1 MPYAGISDLAVDIL
15 VNILED
21 STIPTEILYFL
32 ALLSR
37 RLNYIALSL
46 YFSWSIDPETKSVT
60 ITLYAYRLDPLPAL
74 NKCLWIS
81 SMERV
86 ECIFPDSSS
95 MMLVFDEIRIVP
107 FLGQM
112 KRVEAFFSRLTSVK
126 EVVLKLDST
135 PNGRCLAR
143 GSDETLRRW
152 ATHLQHLLNCIL
164 ERGCSSLTVMNG
176 KHFIEAN
183 QVDPPRISAGVLAR
197 VDPKGVAAAEGKD
210 TQLHCGRR
218 WVDHTAV
225 LRSSLST
232 QLLEHRLDYTLQFVP
247 PGLYLTLAAL
257 RQSPITSLVI
267 RMSLVG
273 PHIWSTVL
281 PFIASAC
288 LNLTRVSLTQLP
300 SPSEYPDAPTE
311 TLALAFLARLPRLAD
326 VELTHRISPY
336 GLSFGLHRTKGPAK
350 SLKYLTKLRAPANLV
365 EHLLSLPSKLPAI
378 RAICILWT
386 APSHPHLRTLTRFL
400 LSITRTLARR
410 RLAPE
415 LSLWIESLS
424 WPIYEDT
431 TVLRGLGDTEHKQ
444 LACIERL
451 HLENLI
457 IPGDSRPFLEPV
469 MAAFQGLK
477 QVSVTTFPLEA
488 SVLPLV
494 QQLRATDAL
503 KSIEVNGK
511 SYDLPS

>member
-1 MPYAGISDLAVDIL
+1 
-15 VNILED
+15 
-21 STIPTEILYFL
+21 
-32 ALLSR
+32 
-37 RLNYIALSL
+37 
-46 YFSWSIDPETKSVT
+46 
-60 ITLYAYRLDPLPAL
+60 
-74 NKCLWIS
+74 
-81 SMERV
+81 
-86 ECIFPDSSS
+86 
-95 MMLVFDEIRIVP
+95 
-107 FLGQM
+107 M
-112 KRVEAFFSRLTSVK
+112 KRVETFFSRLTSVK

-176 KHFIEAN
+176 THFIEAY
-183 QVDPPRISAGVLAR
+183 QVDPPGFPLKYLPERIRKVLLPQKAKTPSFTADDVGLTIPLFSGR
-197 VDPKGVAAAEGKD
+197 LS
-210 TQLHCGRR
+210 QLNSLNIASTTL
-218 WVDHTAV
+218 TA
-225 LRSSLST
+225 
-232 QLLEHRLDYTLQFVP
+232 

-257 RQSPITSLVI
+257 RQSPISSLVI
-267 RMSLVG
+267 HMSLVG

-281 PFIASAC
+281 PFIVSAC

-326 VELTHRISPY
+326 VELTHRISLY
-336 GLSFGLHRTKGPAK
+336 GLSLGLHRTKGPAP
-350 SLKYLTKLRAPANLV
+350 SLKHLTKLRAPANLV
-365 EHLLSLPSKLPAI
+365 EHLLSRPSNLPAI

-424 WPIYEDT
+424 RPIYEDT
-431 TVLRGLGDTEHKQ
+431 TVLRRLGDTELKQ

-457 IPGDSRPFLEPV
+457 TPGDSRPFLEPV
-469 MAAFQGLK
+469 VAAFQGLK
-477 QVSVTTFPLEA
+477 QVSVTTVPLEA

-494 QQLRATDAL
+494 QQLRGTDAL
-503 KSIEVNGK
+503 KSIEFNGK